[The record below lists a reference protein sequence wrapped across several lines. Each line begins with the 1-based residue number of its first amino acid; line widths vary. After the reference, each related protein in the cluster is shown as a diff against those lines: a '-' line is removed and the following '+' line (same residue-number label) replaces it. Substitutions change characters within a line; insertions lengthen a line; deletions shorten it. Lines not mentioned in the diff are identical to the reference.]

1 VLHKTKIE
9 ILTFY
14 ASIKVSIS
22 KKYKGERK
30 MEQNRATQ
38 IMEQGYA

>member
-1 VLHKTKIE
+1 VMRRRQTG
-9 ILTFY
+9 
-14 ASIKVSIS
+14 
-22 KKYKGERK
+22 KGGTT